1 MSARRAAPAAALVA
15 AVLVLTAGCG
25 ASGDGG
31 GGEAAQ
37 RPRAEKSTGHGE
49 GPTTAPEDG
58 PQSGDGQERRPEDQ
72 KDTQDP
78 EEPRDK
84 DVPKVPRASLSP
96 ATGSFT
102 EKEKEYLV
110 GRVPQGL
117 EPAAVLEAGRTA
129 CARLRSTAEASRKDA
144 ISALKAGE
152 IDNAGP
158 AVRHLCPQFEPLLK
172 AAGRR

>member
-15 AVLVLTAGCG
+15 AVLALTAGCG
-25 ASGDGG
+25 TGGDD
-31 GGEAAQ
+31 GGEAAK
-37 RPRAEKSTGHGE
+37 RPRAEKSAGHGE
-49 GPTTAPEDG
+49 GPTAAPDDEPPPEDG
-58 PQSGDGQERRPEDQ
+58 RERQPEDE
-72 KDTQDP
+72 KDAQDP
-78 EEPRDK
+78 KEPRSK

-129 CARLRSTAEASRKDA
+129 CARLRSTAEASKKDA

-152 IDNAGP
+152 IDNAEP
-158 AVRHLCPQFEPLLK
+158 AVQHLCPQFEPLLE
-172 AAGRR
+172 AAGRK

>member
-1 MSARRAAPAAALVA
+1 MSARRAAPAAAALVA

-25 ASGDGG
+25 AGGDD
-31 GGEAAQ
+31 GGEAAE
-37 RPRAEKSTGHGE
+37 RPRAEKSAERGGS
-49 GPTTAPEDG
+49 PTAVPENEPPPPGDGRERQPEDA
-58 PQSGDGQERRPEDQ
+58 
-72 KDTQDP
+72 QDP
-78 EEPRDK
+78 KEPRNK

-152 IDNAGP
+152 IDNAEP
-158 AVRHLCPQFEPLLK
+158 AVQHLCPQFEPLLE
-172 AAGRR
+172 AAGRK

>member
-1 MSARRAAPAAALVA
+1 MSARGAAPAAAVLVA
-15 AVLVLTAGCG
+15 AVLALTAGCG
-25 ASGDGG
+25 AGGDD
-31 GGEAAQ
+31 GGEAAK
-37 RPRAEKSTGHGE
+37 RPRAEKSAGHGE
-49 GPTTAPEDG
+49 SPAAAPENEPPPGGGREQRPKDAEDPQEPENPDG
-58 PQSGDGQERRPEDQ
+58 EDI
-72 KDTQDP
+72 
-78 EEPRDK
+78 
-84 DVPKVPRASLSP
+84 PKVPRASLSP

-152 IDNAGP
+152 IDNAEP
-158 AVRHLCPQFEPLLK
+158 AVKHLCPRFEPLLE
-172 AAGRR
+172 AAGRK

>member
-1 MSARRAAPAAALVA
+1 MSARRAAPAAAALVA

-25 ASGDGG
+25 AGGDD
-31 GGEAAQ
+31 GGEAAK
-37 RPRAEKSTGHGE
+37 RPRAEKSAGAGE
-49 GPTTAPEDG
+49 DASAAPEDE
-58 PQSGDGQERRPEDQ
+58 PAPGDGREGRPEDP

-78 EEPRDK
+78 EEPGDE

-158 AVRHLCPQFEPLLK
+158 AVHHLCPRFEPLLE
-172 AAGRR
+172 AAGRK